1 MGMYSYIKGTLEK
14 KDEDIIVVDNQG
26 IGYEIICPYSISAN
40 MGSLGDNVTVW
51 LYQSVREDDITLYG
65 FATPEMKDMFLQLIT
80 VSGIGPK
87 VAHSICAQVEPDRL
101 AIAVIGGDVKF
112 LTTVKG
118 LGKKGAERIVLELK
132 DKLKKAGFAAGS
144 SISVPVVSGSEVTT
158 TVSPVAGGV
167 ASDAVEALIVLGYKE
182 SLASEVVSRS
192 YEDGIGLQE
201 LIKKSLKS
209 LAR

>member
-1 MGMYSYIKGTLEK
+1 MGMYSYIKGTIEK
-14 KDEDIIVVDNQG
+14 KDEDIIVIDNQG

-40 MGSLGDNVTVW
+40 LGSLGDSVTVW

-65 FATPEMKDMFLQLIT
+65 FASPEMKDMFLQLIT
-80 VSGIGPK
+80 VSGVGPK

-132 DKLKKAGFAAGS
+132 DKLKKAGFASNNAINAGT
-144 SISVPVVSGSEVTT
+144 VVSGTT
-158 TVSPVAGGV
+158 DVISNPAVGGV

-182 SLASEVVSRS
+182 SMAAEVVSQC
-192 YEDGIGLQE
+192 YEEGIALQE

-209 LAR
+209 MAR